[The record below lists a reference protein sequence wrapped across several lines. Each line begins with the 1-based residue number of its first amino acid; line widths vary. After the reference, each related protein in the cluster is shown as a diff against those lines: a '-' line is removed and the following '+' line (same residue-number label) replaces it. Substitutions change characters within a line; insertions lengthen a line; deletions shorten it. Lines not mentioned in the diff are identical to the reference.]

1 MIFFEPTIARS
12 GPTTER
18 VITLDFS
25 GSMAWDYL
33 FIKWAS
39 TPVDFTIDGI
49 RAGFSPQALT
59 TVTDVYGNTLSKAS
73 DGFLNDHYDLVKEG
87 FSAQTGTQFAIRL
100 SAAASIHQIL
110 VLKKVVDYTGKEWNS
125 RAWID
130 NVEDVPLGVL
140 RPTATKRLRYIP
152 PLNQTPDAWRVPVQI
167 IFDRQHEADYN
178 TFNAFKRQ
186 YKGGFVFAADPVFH
200 PEVIGDAIFE
210 GSRQVDYPSRWKR
223 AGRRFRGTV
232 RSL

>member
-1 MIFFEPTIARS
+1 MIFFEPVIARS
-12 GPTTER
+12 GPSTER
-18 VITLDFS
+18 IITLDFGAS
-25 GSMAWDYL
+25 RTWDYL
-33 FIKWAS
+33 FIQWAS
-39 TPVDFTIDGI
+39 TPVEFAINGI
-49 RAGFSPQALT
+49 NRAFSPQSNPDT
-59 TVTDVYGNTLSKAS
+59 TDVYGNTLSKSS
-73 DGFLNDHYDLVKEG
+73 DGFFNDHYDMVNERIRP
-87 FSAQTGTQFAIRL
+87 QTGTEFVIRFNAAL
-100 SAAASIHQIL
+100 SIQQIL
-110 VLKKVVDYTGKEWNS
+110 VLKKVVDYTGREWNS
-125 RAWID
+125 RAWTD

-152 PLNQTPDAWRVPVQI
+152 PLNSTPDAWRVPIQI

-186 YKGGFVFAADPVFH
+186 YRAGFVFAADPVFH

-210 GSRQVDYPSRWKR
+210 GSRQVDYPSRWKG